1 MAYWRDTNENSRNIR
16 EIESLIDSS
25 YDERFQPSLDVH
37 RGPRSAHAIRPCYY
51 VLQILGMWKPS
62 DGKFEF
68 AWRVYRIFIFIVW
81 FACLTAIMCLDFVH
95 YGFDK
100 TKIHFREIMNSC
112 CTCLV
117 FLCPFLFSVYY
128 LNRGQFVELV
138 FSVQNVSQVWHKKLS
153 RVAKGYTF
161 MSLCLWS
168 LCTTFQI
175 VHWLPFFSK
184 TWHYI
189 FYIAVIVFIAGWWA
203 TWLSIYGFVC
213 HAHSLQI
220 DAVVEEMKSMA
231 CTSSY
236 ILYRHSIILSTL
248 ERTQKDFGVIISLA
262 LAYHAFD
269 VIIFSFAYFNSAF
282 GQDYPLWQFIG
293 TIIYDLISIIVKL
306 YPPAVVA
313 AASHRIVV
321 QACKRCQARITPTST
336 DLPSEDMLVFQ
347 YMSWCEKDMGLKILG
362 IPITVELAMKIFM
375 TIITVAVSFVA
386 FVIPR
391 LK

>member
-1 MAYWRDTNENSRNIR
+1 MNVNSRNMR

-25 YDERFQPSLDVH
+25 YDERLQPSLDVH
-37 RGPRSAHAIRPCYY
+37 RGPRSPHAIRPCYY
-51 VLQILGMWKPS
+51 ILQILGMWKPS

-95 YGFDK
+95 YGFDT
-100 TKIHFREIMNSC
+100 TKIHFREIMNSF

-117 FLCPFLFSVYY
+117 FLCPFIFSVYY
-128 LNRGQFVELV
+128 LSRGQFVELV
-138 FSVQNVSQVWHKKLS
+138 FSVQGVSQVWHKKLS

-161 MSLCLWS
+161 MSLCLW
-168 LCTTFQI
+168 
-175 VHWLPFFSK
+175 
-184 TWHYI
+184 
-189 FYIAVIVFIAGWWA
+189 GWWA

-213 HAHSLQI
+213 HVHSLQI
-220 DAVVEEMKSMA
+220 DTVVEEMKSME
-231 CTSSY
+231 CTSRY
-236 ILYRHSIILSTL
+236 ILYKHSIILSNL

-269 VIIFSFAYFNSAF
+269 MIIFSFAYFNSAF
-282 GQDYPLWQFIG
+282 GQDYPLWQFMG
-293 TIIYDLISIIVKL
+293 TVIYDLISIIVKL

-336 DLPSEDMLVFQ
+336 DLPSEDMQVFQ

-375 TIITVAVSFVA
+375 TIITVVVSFVA